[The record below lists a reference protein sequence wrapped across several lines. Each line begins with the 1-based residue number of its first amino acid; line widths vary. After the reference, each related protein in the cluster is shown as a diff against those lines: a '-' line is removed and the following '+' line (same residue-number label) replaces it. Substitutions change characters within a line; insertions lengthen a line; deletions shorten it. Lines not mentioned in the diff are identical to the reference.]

1 MARNMAKAVDNQPN
15 LRYERKFVYTHL
27 SAEDLISTEVLCNGF
42 CFREIFHRRT
52 VNNLYLDDQNMSF
65 YRQNVAGDEEREKFR
80 IRWYGDDFQNV
91 TNPTVEIKKKFGAV
105 GDKVSF
111 KYKTFTA
118 QLDKTAADLF
128 KTNIEKIAETQED
141 LKLSS
146 SLSCLQPSLYNSYER
161 RYFLSACER
170 FRITIDYNM
179 TFYNPAFSNF
189 QVSKAELSDIVLE
202 LKYAVKDDKDA
213 RNLSQQLSARLSKNS
228 KYVRGVDL
236 IHHKPHY

>member
-1 MARNMAKAVDNQPN
+1 MAKAVNNQPN

-27 SAEDLISTEVLCNGF
+27 SAEDLIDTEVLCNGF

-80 IRWYGDDFQNV
+80 IRWYGDDFQDV

-111 KYKTFTA
+111 KYSSFTA
-118 QLDKTAADLF
+118 QLNTTAADLF
-128 KTNIEKIAETQED
+128 KTKIEKIANANDD
-141 LKLSS
+141 LKLAS
-146 SLSCLQPSLYNSYER
+146 SLACLQPSLYNSYER
-161 RYFLSACER
+161 RYFLSACELY
-170 FRITIDYNM
+170 RITVDYNM

-189 QVSKAELSDIVLE
+189 AVSKVALPDVVLE
-202 LKYAVKDDKDA
+202 LKYAVADDKEA
-213 RNLSQQLSARLSKNS
+213 RHLSQQLSARLSKNS

>member
-1 MARNMAKAVDNQPN
+1 MAKAVDKQPN
-15 LRYERKFVYTHL
+15 HRYERKFIYTHL
-27 SAEDLISTEVLCNGF
+27 SAEDLIDTEVLSNGF

-91 TNPTVEIKKKFGAV
+91 TKPTVEIKKKFGAV

-111 KYKTFTA
+111 KYKSFTT
-118 QLDKTAADLF
+118 QLNSSAADDFKSSIEKTAE
-128 KTNIEKIAETQED
+128 NNED

-146 SLSCLQPSLYNSYER
+146 SLACLQPALYNSYER
-161 RYFLSACER
+161 RYFLSACELY
-170 FRITIDYNM
+170 RITIDYNM
-179 TFYNPAFSNF
+179 VFYNPAFSDF
-189 QVSKAELSDIVLE
+189 SVSKASLTDVVLE
-202 LKYAVKDDKDA
+202 LKYAVKDDKAA
-213 RNLSQQLSARLSKNS
+213 RALSQQLSARLSKNS

>member
-1 MARNMAKAVDNQPN
+1 MAKAASNQPN

-27 SAEDLISTEVLCNGF
+27 SAEDLIDTEVLCNGF
-42 CFREIFHRRT
+42 GFREIFHRRT

-111 KYKTFTA
+111 KYKSFTA
-118 QLDKTAADLF
+118 QLNTVAADLF
-128 KTNIEKIAETQED
+128 KTNIEKTAETHKD
-141 LKLSS
+141 LKLAS
-146 SLSCLQPSLYNSYER
+146 SLACLQPSLYNSYER
-161 RYFLSACER
+161 RYFLSACELY
-170 FRITIDYNM
+170 RITVDYNM
-179 TFYNPAFSNF
+179 SFYNPAFSNF
-189 QVSKAELSDIVLE
+189 AVSKVALSDVVLE
-202 LKYAVKDDKDA
+202 LKYAVKDDKEA
-213 RNLSQQLSARLSKNS
+213 RHLSQQLSSRLSKNS